1 MRRLFDLEC
10 ADYAASLAS
19 DGYVIVPNLLDTAEA
34 DAVAAALA
42 PLQAATNF
50 GSNEF
55 GGLRTRRV
63 FNLFSKTRALDD
75 LILHPDVLHLIRSAL
90 GPSIQLSIASTMEI
104 FPGET
109 AQALHQDDAFFR
121 LHKPHAP
128 LVLNTM
134 WALTD
139 FTEANGATRLVP
151 GSQRRTEA
159 VNRDELSV
167 AAVMSRGSVLLWDGA
182 VWHGGG
188 ANTADEVRFGLS
200 LNFNRGWLR
209 QQENHYL
216 SLDRDLVAAMPVPL
230 QRLLGYDICEFLGWA
245 DGVHPLRVLNPD
257 LEWSPPGTPA
267 GAEPAAV
274 DPH

>member
-1 MRRLFDLEC
+1 LRRLSDREY
-10 ADYAASLAS
+10 ADHAASLAS
-19 DGYVIVPNLLDTAEA
+19 DGYVIVPDLLEGGEA
-34 DAVAAALA
+34 DAIAAAMA
-42 PLQAATNF
+42 PLQDATNF

-55 GGLRTRRV
+55 VGLRTRRV
-63 FNLFSKTRALDD
+63 FNLFRKTRALDD
-75 LILHPDVLHLIRSAL
+75 LILHPDVLQLIRSAL

-121 LHKPHAP
+121 IQKPHDA

-151 GSQRRTEA
+151 GSQRRPDA
-159 VNRDELSV
+159 VNRDEPSV

-188 ANTADEVRFGLS
+188 ANTADDVRFGLS
-200 LNFNRGWLR
+200 LNFSRGWLR

-216 SLDRDLVAAMPVPL
+216 SLDRALVASMPIEL
-230 QRLLGYDICEFLGWA
+230 QKILGYDICEFLGWA
-245 DGVHPLRVLNPD
+245 DGVHPLRVVNPD
-257 LEWSPPGTPA
+257 LEWSPPPRAT
-267 GAEPAAV
+267 
-274 DPH
+274 